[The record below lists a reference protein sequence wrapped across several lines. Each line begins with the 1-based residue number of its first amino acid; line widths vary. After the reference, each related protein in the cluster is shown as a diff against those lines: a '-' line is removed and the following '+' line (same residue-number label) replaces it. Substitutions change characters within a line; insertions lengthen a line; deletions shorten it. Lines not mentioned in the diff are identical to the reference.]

1 MSASFIAERPL
12 IVSPTKARELGLEE
26 ACMLALLGDYGQYFG
41 RWDAQGNLW
50 LNLDKPILA
59 QLAPF
64 WNDYDLQRISRS
76 LHNQGVIQL
85 ASAPFIESQK
95 LELLLP
101 NSTALG
107 AKTASQAPQAIAPVN
122 SLRQNA
128 SQPFDLVGSHWQP
141 SEELRKRIAEH
152 HIPEYFIRQ
161 HTAEIVVQMRE
172 TKTPEASAGGKFLK
186 EVLRR
191 WRYHQTQIA
200 REGRENTAI
209 QAVDRDTEFLHGDT
223 SGPMHSKWRPSKD
236 ALEVLVKHAGINYA
250 FVEDA
255 IPEFL
260 VYWSERGDVSKTW
273 NTKFIN
279 HVKKQ
284 WHRFKSALENDTE
297 PRRIP
302 DNWRPSR
309 EVFDVLKLAE
319 IDLKFAEQQ
328 LPEFILFWRDSN
340 QVYAS
345 WNTKFLQHVK
355 FHWAKQHALVTNNSQ
370 QGLQDARQQLINPTT
385 RTRDASLTQQ
395 LNDRSW
401 AN

>member
-1 MSASFIAERPL
+1 MSAPFIAERPL

-26 ACMLALLGDYGQYFG
+26 ACMLALMGDYGQYFG
-41 RWDAQGNLW
+41 RWDSQGNLW
-50 LNLDKPILA
+50 LSLDKPILL

-64 WNDYDLQRISRS
+64 WNDYDIQRISRS

-85 ASAPFIESQK
+85 NSAPFIESQK
-95 LELLLP
+95 LELLLLGSP
-101 NSTALG
+101 SAQAVSTHPY
-107 AKTASQAPQAIAPVN
+107 APTISTPLRNQQPVGMVLVD
-122 SLRQNA
+122 STWQPDSELRQ
-128 SQPFDLVGSHWQP
+128 
-141 SEELRKRIAEH
+141 RINEH

-161 HTAEIVVQMRE
+161 HLPEIVLQMRE
-172 TKTPEASAGGKFLK
+172 TKTPEAGAGGKFLK

-200 REGRENTAI
+200 RETRETRETP
-209 QAVDRDTEFLHGDT
+209 VDRDTEFLSQDL
-223 SGPMHSKWRPSKD
+223 SSPMHTKWRPNQD

-255 IPEFL
+255 IPEFV
-260 VYWSERGDVSKTW
+260 VYWRERGDVSKTW

-279 HVKKQ
+279 HVKRQ

-302 DNWRPSR
+302 ENWRPSR
-309 EVFDVLKLAE
+309 EVYDVLKLAE

-355 FHWAKQHALVTNNSQ
+355 YHWAKQHALVTVNSS
-370 QGLQDARQQLINPTT
+370 QGLSDARQQLINPTT